1 MYLEVGSRQSA
12 VGSRQPRP
20 PGTDGRGVA
29 TEPSPGEHVRVAT
42 QQSTRP
48 QTFHELGKLLALH
61 HLATPARIA
70 CVRAELHR
78 VDGVHLRAPVRTP
91 SAWWDGFREGA
102 SGCESGGRTSNPSS
116 CRGKTADLLPT

>member
-1 MYLEVGSRQSA
+1 MYLEVGSRTA
-12 VGSRQPRP
+12 TRQ

-29 TEPSPGEHVRVAT
+29 IELSPGEHMRVAT

-70 CVRAELHR
+70 RVRAELHR
-78 VDGVHLRAPVRTP
+78 VDGVHLRAPVRTL
-91 SAWWDGFREGA
+91 SAWWGGFREGA
-102 SGCESGGRTSNPSS
+102 SSCISDCRTSNPSS